1 MANLSPFCGV
11 LYDPTVVKDVAKVV
25 APPYDIID
33 AEYQKALY
41 TRHPNNMI
49 RLELGIDEAGD
60 SSTHNRYTSASGFL
74 KTWLNQGALRRD
86 AAAVL
91 ISLHDRLPTSR

>member
-41 TRHPNNMI
+41 TRHPNNVI

-60 SSTHNRYTSASGFL
+60 SSHTTAIREPRGF
-74 KTWLNQGALRRD
+74 
-86 AAAVL
+86 
-91 ISLHDRLPTSR
+91 

>member
-1 MANLSPFCGV
+1 MANLSPFRGV

-41 TRHPNNMI
+41 TRHPNNVI
-49 RLELGIDEAGD
+49 RLELE
-60 SSTHNRYTSASGFL
+60 
-74 KTWLNQGALRRD
+74 
-86 AAAVL
+86 
-91 ISLHDRLPTSR
+91 